1 MNAIEVVRRYN
12 TAWNGRD
19 ADALV
24 ALFAEGGTFSNPHAG
39 QGLTGEAI
47 GNYAKAVWAAFPDMT
62 VELVSV
68 REMGPGQVAH
78 EWVCVAP
85 TVDRSW
91 TAPQPRVAPS
101 PFQEVTSLR
110 WRAIKSA
117 RSM

>member
-47 GNYAKAVWAAFPDMT
+47 GNYAKAVWDAFPDMT
-62 VELVSV
+62 VDKNAQRSK
-68 REMGPGQVAH
+68 
-78 EWVCVAP
+78 
-85 TVDRSW
+85 TVKVLSRGYVNESSGAS
-91 TAPQPRVAPS
+91 TKAQ
-101 PFQEVTSLR
+101 FQKAGS
-110 WRAIKSA
+110 S
-117 RSM
+117 